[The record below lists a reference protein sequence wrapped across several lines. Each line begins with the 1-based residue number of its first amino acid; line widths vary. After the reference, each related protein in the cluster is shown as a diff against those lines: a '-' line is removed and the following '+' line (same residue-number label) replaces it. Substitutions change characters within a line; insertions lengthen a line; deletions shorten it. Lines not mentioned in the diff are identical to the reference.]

1 VLKPVHVQ
9 GLIEVEPTDLKSNRS
24 ARLPGGRMSL
34 DEAD

>member
-1 VLKPVHVQ
+1 MS
-9 GLIEVEPTDLKSNRS
+9 GEMEPTDLKSNRL